1 MIRRVAL
8 VVALA
13 IACVPITS
21 FALGLGPITMRSAL
35 NQPLL
40 AEIDIHSAQPG
51 DLDGL
56 AVRLA
61 SKDDFQRVKV
71 DRISFLNKL
80 HFSIAKHKDGSP
92 YIKLTTDEPVTEP
105 YLDFLIEARW
115 ARGRALKEYTVL
127 VDPPVLTAE
136 TPAPVEQASTTPVFS
151 QPQPQTRQPVRSA
164 PAPRVQEAP
173 RQTRRPLPAPTPTR
187 IPAPTRQMAESG
199 NGSYTVQRNDTLS
212 AIAQRLR
219 PDSVSLNQMMLA
231 LLKANP
237 RAFYNNN
244 INRLKAGYVLRTE
257 SAADNAANLTRADAT
272 REVRRQN
279 LAWREGTT
287 GRLVQQTEMAEA
299 DNAGAA
305 EESGSGSDVVADAQ
319 DETARLKLVAPG
331 KDGAGT
337 GSTGKD
343 SSKVKKLRQDL
354 ILATEALDAN
364 KAETDELKTRL
375 AELEDQLTNMQRLI
389 NLKDEEM
396 QRLQSSLKEQ
406 QSKPEESVAAAQD
419 QKKPE
424 AAGKPKK
431 AVPPKPAKEEQSFIA
446 SLLSSDYT
454 MIGVAAVLVLAVVAW
469 LVVRRRKMQEGFQES
484 ILNVGMADSVGA
496 ASSQM
501 LQPNSES
508 NMVSDFSMSG
518 MDSMAQDSADVD
530 PISEADV
537 YLAYGRHQQADDI
550 SRQALAR
557 SPDRVEL
564 RAKLLEVLHAA
575 KNRAGFEEEAQQ
587 LHQQLGGDESN
598 EIWNKVVALGSQIA
612 PDSPMFGGSGDSF
625 SVGGG
630 DTQLAGDVG
639 NVTADEEDLLDFDFD
654 ENDSFDMDDTT
665 RVAASQDD
673 DDLDFD
679 VSALDFDLEDNTSK
693 SAMADAGSASDDNV
707 LDFDMGGDEDL
718 DITQSSVMEAA
729 PEEEQLLSL
738 DDDEGDSFDL
748 SLEPEASEEDDGIQ
762 FVGGGNELSL
772 EDTGDELSLDDYS
785 AEDEDALDLEL
796 DLDESPSSAGIGAAD
811 NVITLDTG
819 MDDDEGLGEDI
830 FADVDEIGTKLDL
843 AKAYVDMGDSD
854 GARSILDEVLEEGD
868 DTQKQQAEQL
878 LQQMG

>member
-1 MIRRVAL
+1 MIKRVAL

-13 IACVPITS
+13 LACIPITS

-61 SKDDFQRVKV
+61 ANEDFQRVNV
-71 DRISFLNKL
+71 ERSAFLNRI
-80 HFSIAKHKDGSP
+80 HFSVALRTDGSP
-92 YIKLTTDEPVTEP
+92 YIKLTTDDPVTEP

-136 TPAPVEQASTTPVFS
+136 TPAPVQQAKTAPVFS
-151 QPQPQTRQPVRSA
+151 QPTRQAVRSTPRAQPQRQARK
-164 PAPRVQEAP
+164 PAA
-173 RQTRRPLPAPTPTR
+173 TRRAPTPTR
-187 IPAPTRQMAESG
+187 KMTQTAAG
-199 NGSYTVQRNDTLS
+199 GHSYTVKPNDTLS
-212 AIAQRLR
+212 GIADQMR

-244 INRLKAGYVLRTE
+244 INQLKAGYVLRMNDPST
-257 SAADNAANLTRADAT
+257 AAAISKAEAN
-272 REVRRQN
+272 REVHSQY
-279 LAWREGTT
+279 LAWREGSS
-287 GRLVQQTEMAEA
+287 GRLVQQTDMAEA
-299 DNAGAA
+299 GGGQVASTAGSRAGKTVA
-305 EESGSGSDVVADAQ
+305 KSDA
-319 DETARLKLVAPG
+319 ARLKLVAPG
-331 KDGAGT
+331 KEGAGT
-337 GSTGKD
+337 GSTGAD
-343 SSKVKKLRQDL
+343 NQKVKQLQQDL

-396 QRLQSSLKEQ
+396 LALQNNLKEQ
-406 QSKPEESVAAAQD
+406 QGAKPTAEAEAPKKKAAA
-419 QKKPE
+419 P
-424 AAGKPKK
+424 APKQ
-431 AVPPKPAKEEQSFIA
+431 AEEKQSFID
-446 SLLSSDYT
+446 SILSSDT
-454 MIGVAAVLVLAVVAW
+454 TLIGVVAILILAVVAW

-484 ILNVGMADSVGA
+484 ILNVGMADSVAA

-501 LQPNSES
+501 MQPSSES
-508 NMVSDFSMSG
+508 NMVSDFAMSG
-518 MDSMAQDSADVD
+518 MDSMQQDSADVD

-537 YLAYGRHQQADDI
+537 YLAYGRHQQAEDI
-550 SRQALAR
+550 IRQALEK
-557 SPDRVEL
+557 SPERLEL
-564 RAKLLEVLHAA
+564 HVKLLEVLHAA
-575 KNRAGFEEEAQQ
+575 KNRAGFEEQAQA
-587 LHQQLGGDESN
+587 LHEQLGGDETN
-598 EIWNKVVALGSQIA
+598 EIWMKVAALGSQIA
-612 PDSPMFGGSGDSF
+612 PDNPLFGASAESF
-625 SVGGG
+625 AT
-630 DTQLAGDVG
+630 DNALAGDFG
-639 NVTADEEDLLDFDFD
+639 GVTVEEEDLLDFDFD
-654 ENDSFDMDDTT
+654 EDESLGADMQ
-665 RVAASQDD
+665 AATAGTDD

-679 VSALDFDLEDNTSK
+679 VSALDFDLEEEDATDNAIANVD
-693 SAMADAGSASDDNV
+693 AMDEADEELDNA
-707 LDFDMGGDEDL
+707 LDFDLGDDGEL
-718 DITQSSVMEAA
+718 EISQASVMQPV

-738 DDDEGDSFDL
+738 DDDEEEHIDLDALDLESSDSGEDAL
-748 SLEPEASEEDDGIQ
+748 S
-762 FVGGGNELSL
+762 ELSL
-772 EDTGDELSLDDYS
+772 EGLGQAAESEVALEDIESEGEEALD
-785 AEDEDALDLEL
+785 LDLEL
-796 DLDESPSSAGIGAAD
+796 DLDKAPLPMDLDDDDNTVVALNVAAD
-811 NVITLDTG
+811 
-819 MDDDEGLGEDI
+819 DEESLGEDI